1 MKRRWTVRLAEA
13 AGQDYQAI
21 LRWTVENFGRA
32 QARTYAKTLS
42 SALQDLSQGP
52 TLAGV
57 RPREEIGPCIHTLH
71 VARRGRKGRHFIVFR
86 VDPGLDAPVIEVL
99 RLLHDSMD
107 LPRHLPAANES
118 DVESSTDPQH

>member
-1 MKRRWTVRLAEA
+1 MKRRWTVRLADA

-57 RPREEIGPCIHTLH
+57 RPREEIGPDIHSLH
-71 VARRGRKGRHFIVFR
+71 VARHGRKGRHFVVFR
-86 VDPGLDAPVIEVL
+86 LALPPDSHVIEVL

-107 LPRHLPAANES
+107 LPRHLPAANEADTEPS
-118 DVESSTDPQH
+118 ADPQH

>member
-1 MKRRWTVRLAEA
+1 MKRRWTVRLADA

-21 LRWTVENFGRA
+21 LRWTVENFGRT

-57 RPREEIGPCIHTLH
+57 RPREEIGPGIHILH

-86 VDPGLDAPVIEVL
+86 VDLTQDATVIEVL

-107 LPRHLPAANES
+107 LPRHLPAANEAEA
-118 DVESSTDPQH
+118 ESSADPQH